1 MNVLKSYVLEIL
13 KEMSSTGTYDSYTD
27 STYTDFEDSS
37 SAININVKKT
47 KPEQLIIM
55 EQKIIPMVSNWT
67 FEEVSTACNGFR

>member
-13 KEMSSTGTYDSYTD
+13 KEMSSTGTYESYTEE
-27 STYTDFEDSS
+27 TDFEDSS

-47 KPEQLIIM
+47 KPEQLILM